1 MDVAVD
7 VPKGASLKLI
17 SEICSVYE
25 NKTELVTPTVGKR
38 LNFGGQG
45 NVNKA
50 KIYTPN
56 DFTDSKIKPGDIAI
70 TSPAIVIPLGTPVKA
85 FVVDNRNETLY
96 SPYSTLI
103 LIPDESVVL
112 PQYLSIQLSEGYIA
126 DQVGVGFMRFVP
138 IDFINRLKIVV
149 PSLEEQRAFVNNYQA
164 SLVNKL
170 GIEVDQLKTQQV
182 NEFERNMHLRK
193 HALKQV
199 LNEVVPASRRIAN
212 FISSQEGAFCKDVII
227 AERSKSTLNEYSQK
241 LFRNVEKIQRLIAAL
256 TDDENYPEAK
266 TFDFATFVAVY
277 RHKKITDDKYR
288 LLWFGESHF
297 FGDEPEMPTDVA
309 PGDHREIQAAQLTA
323 HIAPTA
329 LETVLDNLIANAV
342 NHGFVDDQR
351 MDYGIKIL
359 FTNILVE
366 GTMMLEVRV
375 MNNGAKLPDGMTPD
389 RVFTWGI
396 GSGTGLGSWQVKNII
411 EHYGGSVEFIQHD
424 DAPDGYNIEY
434 RIVIP
439 MS

>member
-1 MDVAVD
+1 
-7 VPKGASLKLI
+7 
-17 SEICSVYE
+17 
-25 NKTELVTPTVGKR
+25 
-38 LNFGGQG
+38 
-45 NVNKA
+45 
-50 KIYTPN
+50 
-56 DFTDSKIKPGDIAI
+56 
-70 TSPAIVIPLGTPVKA
+70 
-85 FVVDNRNETLY
+85 
-96 SPYSTLI
+96 
-103 LIPDESVVL
+103 
-112 PQYLSIQLSEGYIA
+112 
-126 DQVGVGFMRFVP
+126 VGVGFMRFVP

-170 GIEVDQLKTQQV
+170 GIEVDQLKTQQA

-212 FISSQEGAFCKDVII
+212 FISSQDGAFCKDAII

-323 HIAPTA
+323 HMAPTA